1 MRFSDLNFQPH
12 NNFYQNGIQA
22 VAKFPNNYGLSVVR
36 FPGSYGYEFGQFE
49 CAVLKFID
57 DDFKIDYTT
66 PICDDVVGFLTTQE
80 VEELLQKVEAL

>member
-1 MRFSDLNFQPH
+1 MRFSDLDFQPH

-22 VAKFPNNYGLSVVR
+22 IAKFPNDYGLSVVK

-49 CAVLKFID
+49 CAILKFTE

-66 PICDDVVGFLTTQE
+66 EIADDIVGYCTTIE
-80 VEELLQKVEAL
+80 VENLLQKVEKL